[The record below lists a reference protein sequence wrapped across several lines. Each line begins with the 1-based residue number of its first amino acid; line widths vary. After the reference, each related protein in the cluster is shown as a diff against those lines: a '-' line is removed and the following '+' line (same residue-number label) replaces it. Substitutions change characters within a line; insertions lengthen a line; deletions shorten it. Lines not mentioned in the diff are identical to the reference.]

1 MTVDLSSHQALP
13 NVTADVNSGQC
24 EFGVT
29 TTAPSLEFWSATELN
44 FSPMRVSLLHALY
57 AHTGRMISN
66 GMGQFI
72 IETDRQTDRQ
82 GSHVKYRTGPMGG
95 EICAFSSPV

>member
-1 MTVDLSSHQALP
+1 MTIDLSSHPPSP
-13 NVTADVNSGQC
+13 NATADVNSGQC

-44 FSPMRVSLLHALY
+44 FSPLRVSLLHAHY

-72 IETDRQTDRQ
+72 IESDRQSERQ
-82 GSHVKYRTGPMGG
+82 VSHVKYRTGPMG
-95 EICAFSSPV
+95 